1 MFFDPESIDGLNPDR
16 AGLLTLETPREVIAK
31 RIEYDPLPE
40 NHACVATYIGERMIA
55 RAAIPEDLVE
65 DFCETVSGPVYLAL
79 ITFEAEPGIQGRFI
93 AFVPMERIHKI
104 RLKKEPWLASLPEYE
119 EAKGFGLVEIG
130 HVVRFEKDRK
140 HPNDLEAE
148 TRDLFTQVLLGRSV
162 SVIDKIIE
170 NL

>member
-1 MFFDPESIDGLNPDR
+1 MFFDPESINGLNPDR
-16 AGLLTLETPREVIAK
+16 AGLLTLEIPMEVIAK

-104 RLKKEPWLASLPEYE
+104 RLKKEPWLASLPSSSSCFLTF
-119 EAKGFGLVEIG
+119 ASRRTLDVNFSCQNAGLLAG
-130 HVVRFEKDRK
+130 VV
-140 HPNDLEAE
+140 A
-148 TRDLFTQVLLGRSV
+148 
-162 SVIDKIIE
+162 
-170 NL
+170 